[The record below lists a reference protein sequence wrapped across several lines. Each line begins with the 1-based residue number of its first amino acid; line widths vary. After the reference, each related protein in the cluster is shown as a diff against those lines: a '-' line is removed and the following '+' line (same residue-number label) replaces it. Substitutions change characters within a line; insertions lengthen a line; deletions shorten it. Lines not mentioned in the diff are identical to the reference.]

1 MPSSHDLFVKGF
13 LSNLTDAI
21 DFFDGSLPKSITNL
35 LELDKLELTKETFI
49 DQDHKEFRTDL
60 LYKIPLKNDTSIY
73 IYLLFEHKS
82 YYDPKIFTQLLDY
95 IAKIYRWQLDNQESL
110 MVVIPFVF
118 YHGERGWDLGENFND
133 SFPANSIPKE
143 FLKFLPNFAI
153 QLLELKSNGKA
164 FQTRNL
170 ALRLYMRMIQ
180 IIRELPEEFKFHLKE
195 IYTSLREESN
205 FAKRIEILRNLLE
218 YLNRAR
224 NDAEKYSEKEITQSI
239 EEEYMNVLDKIREE
253 GKLEGEL
260 KGKLEGKLEGELN
273 KALETARKMKELG
286 LSIEVIIKSVGLSEQ
301 QLRENGIF

>member
-13 LSNLTDAI
+13 LSNLTEAI
-21 DFFDGSLPKSITNL
+21 DFFDSSLPKSITDL
-35 LELDKLELTKETFI
+35 LELAKLEFTKETFI
-49 DQDHKEFRTDL
+49 DQDHKESRTDL
-60 LYKIPLKNDTSIY
+60 LYKVPLKRETSIY

-82 YYDPKIFTQLLDY
+82 YYDPKIFTQLLEY
-95 IAKIYRWQLDNQESL
+95 LSKIYSWQLENQESL

-118 YHGERGWDLGENFND
+118 YHGERGWDLGENFQD
-133 SFPANSIPKE
+133 SFPVNSIPKE

-153 QLLELKSNGKA
+153 QLLELKSKGKA

-180 IIRELPEEFKFHLKE
+180 IIRELPEEFKIHLKE
-195 IYTSLREESN
+195 IYTSLREETN

-273 KALETARKMKELG
+273 KALETARKMIEKGYSDLEVRDITG
-286 LSIEVIIKSVGLSEQ
+286 LTKD
-301 QLRENGIF
+301 QLRENGIL

>member
-1 MPSSHDLFVKGF
+1 
-13 LSNLTDAI
+13 
-21 DFFDGSLPKSITNL
+21 
-35 LELDKLELTKETFI
+35 
-49 DQDHKEFRTDL
+49 
-60 LYKIPLKNDTSIY
+60 
-73 IYLLFEHKS
+73 
-82 YYDPKIFTQLLDY
+82 
-95 IAKIYRWQLDNQESL
+95 

-118 YHGERGWDLGENFND
+118 YHGERGWDLGENFHD

-143 FLKFLPNFAI
+143 FLKFLPNFGI
-153 QLLELKSNGKA
+153 QLLELKSKGKA

-180 IIRELPEEFKFHLKE
+180 IIREMPEEFKIHLTE
-195 IYTSLREESN
+195 IYTSLREETN

-260 KGKLEGKLEGELN
+260 KGKLQGELN
-273 KALETARKMKELG
+273 KALETARKMIEKGYSDLEVRDITG
-286 LSIEVIIKSVGLSEQ
+286 LTKD
-301 QLRENGIF
+301 QLRENGIL